1 MKTLRILIAA
11 VLAASAWLLSHEVT
25 AQTGDV
31 LKDKGCLNCHDADK
45 KKVGPAFKDIAAK
58 NAGKSAE
65 LTAKIKDG
73 KGHPKVNKPEADI
86 KAAVDAALATK

>member
-1 MKTLRILIAA
+1 MKARNIAF
-11 VLAASAWLLSHEVT
+11 LAAAGLLV
-25 AQTGDV
+25 AAGANAADDP
-31 LKDKGCLNCHDADK
+31 LKANTCTNCHDVDK
-45 KKVGPAFKDIAAK
+45 KKVGPSLKDIAAK
-58 NAGKSAE
+58 NAGKGAE